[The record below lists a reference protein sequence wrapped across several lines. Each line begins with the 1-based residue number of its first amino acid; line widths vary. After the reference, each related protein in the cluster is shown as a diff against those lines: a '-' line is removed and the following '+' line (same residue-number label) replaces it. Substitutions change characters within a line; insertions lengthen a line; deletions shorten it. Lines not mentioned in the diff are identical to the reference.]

1 MREGV
6 NNMEQNQIVTE
17 EDFGKV
23 KIADEV
29 VSIIAGLAAAD
40 VEGVA
45 GMSSGIA
52 GGIAEIIGRK
62 NMTKGV
68 KVDVKENEATIDL
81 FMVVEYGSRIPEAA
95 WEIQEKVKKA
105 VETMTGLQVM
115 KVNIHVQGVHIE
127 KEPKKEVPEQES
139 KLAEEKNTNPHN

>member
-1 MREGV
+1 
-6 NNMEQNQIVTE
+6 MEQNQIVSE
-17 EDFGKV
+17 EEFGKV

-40 VEGVA
+40 VKGVA

-52 GGIAEIIGRK
+52 GGIAEMIGRK

-68 KVDVKENEATIDL
+68 KVDIKENEVSIDL
-81 FMVVEYGSRIPEAA
+81 FMVVEYGSRIPEVA

-127 KEPKKEVPEQES
+127 KETKKEVIEEENHI
-139 KLAEEKNTNPHN
+139 LEEKKENPHN